1 MDDEH
6 GSRRRSRRRRQ
17 PSDSAGSVSDSSRR
31 RRRGGHRRS
40 SEQDAQATEA
50 ELQAI
55 DESSP
60 RVLGAELLATPR
72 EDDDEAP
79 PASTFDMTAAM
90 ALVQTRSI
98 TPARTV
104 TPSATSRVED
114 GGDILARAA
123 DRARQKKQQKAA
135 EAAALA
141 AGVEQYGAPQR
152 SASTQPGY
160 DSLEYVMDESGAF
173 RQATDVAKGA
183 AGGWASKLRRDGR
196 LGAEGGA
203 AAARPDTGPQP
214 PANPVRRLC
223 FHACQSRAF
232 SVTVLLTILYN
243 AAILASEPTL
253 KRRGQQEL
261 LETSE
266 LLCNLVFTV
275 EMLLKMLGLGL
286 CSGKHSY
293 FASGWNLVDAV
304 IVVSGWVTFG
314 FDQAG
319 PDNEFG
325 VANLLRLVRVLRPL
339 RSMRVVPM
347 LRKIINA
354 LIAAVRGGPRQQHA
368 AAPPLPL
375 ALAPPIPVSRAG
387 QQHAD
392 HPLLLARDRYRAPSL
407 PPSCVSTPQSQPEPT
422 PTPEPPPTS
431 TPEPAPTPSQAS
443 FASRS
448 SLACSATGATTRQ
461 PMSSSSPQAANPTP
475 YPDLSPLDPPRP
487 TVRHCLLGAP
497 VRFRDRGPPQCHL

>member
-1 MDDEH
+1 
-6 GSRRRSRRRRQ
+6 
-17 PSDSAGSVSDSSRR
+17 
-31 RRRGGHRRS
+31 
-40 SEQDAQATEA
+40 
-50 ELQAI
+50 
-55 DESSP
+55 
-60 RVLGAELLATPR
+60 VLGAELLATPR

-90 ALVQTRSI
+90 ALVQARSI

-173 RQATDVAKGA
+173 RQAADVAKGA

-203 AAARPDTGPQP
+203 AASRQDTGPQP

-347 LRKIINA
+347 LRKIIDA

-375 ALAPPIPVSRAG
+375 ALALPQPVSRAG

-407 PPSCVSTPQSQPEPT
+407 WRLHPSA
-422 PTPEPPPTS
+422 
-431 TPEPAPTPSQAS
+431 PA
-443 FASRS
+443 
-448 SLACSATGATTRQ
+448 
-461 PMSSSSPQAANPTP
+461 
-475 YPDLSPLDPPRP
+475 
-487 TVRHCLLGAP
+487 
-497 VRFRDRGPPQCHL
+497 